1 MDRENPSISEKQ
13 IEMIKK
19 RKKEGI
25 DIPLKEKVQ
34 GKETTTL
41 LEDVYLIHNALPE
54 INIEDIKLDTVFLG
68 RSLFCSHYH

>member
-1 MDRENPSISEKQ
+1 MNRENPSSSEKQ

-41 LEDVYLIHNALPE
+41 LEDVYLVHNALPE
-54 INIEDIKLDTVFLG
+54 INIEDIN
-68 RSLFCSHYH
+68 

>member
-1 MDRENPSISEKQ
+1 MTSISEKQ

-54 INIEDIKLDTVFLG
+54 INIEDIKLNTVFLG
-68 RSLFCSHYH
+68 RTFLLPLSLTP